1 MGVNAQVRRY
11 SISAMTVYYVV
22 VNGDRVAGPFETRA
36 EAKREA
42 DTRATNEV
50 SLHYGVEAA
59 VDE

>member
-1 MGVNAQVRRY
+1 
-11 SISAMTVYYVV
+11 MTVYYVV